1 MRQVF
6 LVVVLALLAW
16 VGIGRAEA
24 QTWDF
29 GSCQTVNGSVCPN
42 PGAAY
47 AAARARADEF
57 KVTAEDNIHGTKFQ
71 VCGPYTLNYDAAG
84 TTHPAVGFGV
94 LPADDSCRRITNY
107 WNYWPSSWECPNG
120 TVWDESSLSCRNPN
134 ECMDKAPLGNSI
146 IGGAQTSVC
155 VEGCTFEPE
164 GVPSGTM
171 LGDGSVLTFGT
182 GWKPTGGFCSVD
194 DPGAP
199 QPSEEE
205 VCREQPGNGMTVC
218 VKPDGRHCYST
229 KMNGRYLCW
238 NPAETGEKTDGPTKQ
253 VRNAGDTPIPPSLN
267 LPSGDTLEQAEST
280 TTQTT
285 INNNTSTTTTTNYNT
300 QHGTD
305 AGPPQ
310 GSNQGEDGDG
320 GDGEG
325 DGEGDGDVQGGG
337 DCSNPPSC
345 SGNPLACWAIQHN
358 WRQACEAAD
367 SDLFGGALGEVMDA
381 FANEQAAEAVE
392 WGAELGSDGEG
403 DLDLH
408 REVRE
413 IPIEDLDDSGF
424 LPAGKCPQFDTP
436 TVNGKALPI
445 NFAPMCGMLENVGYL
460 VLGLAYFLAFR
471 IIGGG
476 GRK

>member
-1 MRQVF
+1 MRQAV

-16 VGIGRAEA
+16 VGIGRAHA
-24 QTWDF
+24 QSGTTIEQAYANCQVGLANWNDYEKRSDHECVNRPTQSRFELVHPGSSGHGFFPYSVGCPAGSNWDSDT
-29 GSCQTVNGSVCPN
+29 GTCATSCGDDGWPDPNN
-42 PGAAY
+42 PGQCLNAGKCLD
-47 AAARARADEF
+47 RA
-57 KVTAEDNIHGTKFQ
+57 
-71 VCGPYTLNYDAAG
+71 
-84 TTHPAVGFGV
+84 
-94 LPADDSCRRITNY
+94 S
-107 WNYWPSSWECPNG
+107 
-120 TVWDESSLSCRNPN
+120 
-134 ECMDKAPLGNSI
+134 LGNTI
-146 IGGAQTSVC
+146 IGSYASSIC
-155 VEGCTFEPE
+155 MAGCEFGPPGG

-171 LGDGSVLTFGT
+171 LGDGSVLTFGG
-182 GWKPTGGFCSVD
+182 GWAPTGNSCADVPPD
-194 DPGAP
+194 IPP
-199 QPSEEE
+199 PSEDET
-205 VCREQPGNGMTVC
+205 CTTQPGNGMTIC
-218 VKPDGRHCYST
+218 VKPDGRHCYSAKT
-229 KMNGRYLCW
+229 PGRQICW

-337 DCSNPPSC
+337 DCSSPPSC
-345 SGNPLACWAIQHN
+345 SGNPLSCWAIQHN

-408 REVRE
+408 REVRD
-413 IPIEDLDDSGF
+413 IPVEDLDDSGF